1 MANPTVQDM
10 VEAINSSLKLDEEF
24 TLSEWET
31 DFFISIEAQVKRGR
45 SLSEKQVESLTRIYD
60 RT

>member
-1 MANPTVQDM
+1 M

-24 TLSEWET
+24 ALSEWET

>member
-24 TLSEWET
+24 ALSEWET